1 MAGGG
6 QATEGSFSFFAAWL
20 LLHEK
25 ADDWLKDALRRAK
38 ETPTEARKD
47 YQSFLLGVES
57 QKEHLKGIFSEA
69 LVHELRHVGF
79 VHRDDAAGGAD
90 EIGELRERIAA
101 LEDQLSRIKEKI

>member
-1 MAGGG
+1 MAADG
-6 QATEGSFSFFAAWL
+6 QPPQGSFSFFAAWL

-25 ADDWLKDALRRAK
+25 ADDWLKDAVRRAR

-57 QKEHLKGIFSEA
+57 EKEQLKGIFSEA
-69 LVHELRHVGF
+69 LVHELRHLGF
-79 VHRDDAAGGAD
+79 VHQEDASGSRD

-101 LEDQLSRIKEKI
+101 LEEQLSRLKERI